1 MGVAVRQVVLGSVL
15 VFAVSGSLH
24 AAGPKERAPALGG
37 IVQQQDVELFFDYL
51 RDAVTAAAE
60 GRTPEPP
67 EPLARRAQEI
77 GEEMKRH
84 GAAAARALI
93 DALESEL
100 RLAPRE
106 PQRPLGAP
114 VYQRI

>member
-1 MGVAVRQVVLGSVL
+1 MGSAL

-24 AAGPKERAPALGG
+24 AAGPHEGQPLPGG
-37 IVQQQDVELFFDYL
+37 IVQDQDAALFFDYL
-51 RDAVTAAAE
+51 RDAVSAAAE
-60 GRTPEPP
+60 ERSADPP
-67 EPLARRAQEI
+67 HALRRRAQEI

-93 DALESEL
+93 DTLESAVRE
-100 RLAPRE
+100 APRE
-106 PQRPLGAP
+106 PPRPLGSP

>member
-1 MGVAVRQVVLGSVL
+1 MRLIILGSVL

-24 AAGPKERAPALGG
+24 AAEAHEPQPVLGG

-51 RDAVTAAAE
+51 RDAVSAAAE
-60 GRTPEPP
+60 GRPAEPP
-67 EPLARRAQEI
+67 QALTRRAQEI

-93 DALESEL
+93 DTLESAVRE
-100 RLAPRE
+100 APRE
-106 PQRPLGAP
+106 TQRPWGAP
-114 VYQRI
+114 PYQRI

>member
-1 MGVAVRQVVLGSVL
+1 MRQIIWGGVL

-24 AAGPKERAPALGG
+24 AAGPHGGQPVLGG
-37 IVQQQDVELFFDYL
+37 IVQQQDIELFFDYL

-60 GRTPEPP
+60 GRPAEPP
-67 EPLARRAQEI
+67 QALARRAQEI

-100 RLAPRE
+100 REAPRE
-106 PQRPLGAP
+106 PPRPLGAP
-114 VYQRI
+114 AYQRI